1 MPVSGL
7 VVTLTPEPRR
17 REEALAAIGR
27 EPCIEVGAS
36 EAGRLAIV
44 VDTVSSEDDRQV
56 WEWLNA
62 LPGVEFV
69 DVALVGFE

>member
-7 VVTLTPEPRR
+7 VVTLTDDQERR
-17 REEALAAIGR
+17 DSALAAIRR
-27 EPCIEVGAS
+27 EPRIEIGMM
-36 EAGRLAIV
+36 EARQLAIV
-44 VDTVSSEDDRQV
+44 VDTPSGDDDRQL
-56 WEWLNA
+56 WQWLNS